1 MGLYWGYSGIM
12 ENEMEIM
19 ILYQITGWAFGI
31 FDIFP
36 NGFKKGSYVLI
47 LFKGF

>member
-12 ENEMEIM
+12 EKKMETM
-19 ILYQITGWAFGI
+19 ILYQITGWAPGI
-31 FDIFP
+31 CKIFP